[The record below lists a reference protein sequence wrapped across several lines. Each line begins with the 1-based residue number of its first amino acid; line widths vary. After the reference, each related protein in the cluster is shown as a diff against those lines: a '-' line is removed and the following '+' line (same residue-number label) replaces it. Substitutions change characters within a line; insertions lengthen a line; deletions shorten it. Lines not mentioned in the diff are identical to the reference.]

1 MSSSS
6 LLHNCVGKLVWVF
19 LRDDVGL
26 PISQKAEC
34 GIVIDI
40 DDDKDML
47 KTIYVVQVG
56 DNYYNVWENDIELV
70 EEWDEELERKDSSM
84 ESADKP

>member
-1 MSSSS
+1 MSSSIS
-6 LLHNCVGKLVWVF
+6 LHNCVGKLVWVF

-26 PISQKAEC
+26 PMSNKAEC

-56 DNYYNVWENDIELV
+56 DNYYNVWEDDIELV
-70 EEWDEELERKDSSM
+70 EEWDEELERKDGSV
-84 ESADKP
+84 EGTDEP